1 MKTPV
6 AAVLVAVALTMSSWS
21 GPGRAHDGHDH
32 GAAPTSSAPV
42 APRASSVSDQLELV
56 AIARGGVVSVYLD
69 RFDTNEPVTDASV
82 QAETPDGTVEAA
94 AAPDG
99 SYRLKAPWSTRPG
112 EYDLVFTVTAGGQT
126 DVFPVSLDIHGRAE
140 TPAAAAR
147 TSWFVTPAF
156 AEGLSRRMGGNDPWL
171 YVLLG
176 FFAGIVLML
185 LLRYRRS
192 TVQALVLIAIASA
205 VWPTPG
211 LAHEGRG
218 NQEAATSPGAAP
230 GARDLAQKQAD
241 GTVFVPK
248 PTQRIL
254 SIRTEM
260 TSSSVHQRAVELPGR
275 IIADPNASGFVQ
287 AANGGRLSAPP
298 GGFPQLG
305 ATVKKGDVLAYVTPP
320 VQTVDVS
327 DMRQRQ
333 GELDQQIAIVA
344 RRVQRYE
351 GLARTG
357 AVALVQLDEAR
368 LELQGLKERREA
380 LDRIRQEPEALVA
393 PVSGVIAEANAAAGI
408 MAQTSTVVFQIID
421 PTRLWVEALSFEAV
435 PHLQQAT
442 VRLSDG
448 RSLELAFQGSGLADR
463 NQSVPVRFSIKGD
476 TRRLR
481 VGQFVTV
488 LASSDQ
494 QLDGIALPRASV
506 VRGSNGQDVVYEH
519 ITPETFEP
527 LEVRTEPLDGNRV
540 LIMGGLTAGKRIV
553 SQGAELLNQVR

>member
-1 MKTPV
+1 MKPSV
-6 AAVLVAVALTMSSWS
+6 AAVLVAGAVAATLWS
-21 GPGRAHDGHDH
+21 GLARAHEGHDH
-32 GAAPTSSAPV
+32 GAAPTSSAPI
-42 APRASSVSDQLELV
+42 APRASSVSGQFELV

-69 RFDTNEPVTDASV
+69 RFSSNEPVTDATI
-82 QAETPDGTVEAA
+82 QAETPDGTVAA
-94 AAPDG
+94 VLAPDG
-99 SYRLKAPWSTRPG
+99 SYQLKAPWSARTG
-112 EYDLVFTVTAGGQT
+112 EYDLVFTVTTGGQT
-126 DVFPVSLDIHGRAE
+126 DVFPVSLDIHGSAE
-140 TPAAAAR
+140 TPAAASR
-147 TSWFVTPAF
+147 TSWFTTPAF
-156 AEGLSRRMGGNDPWL
+156 AEGLSRRIAGTDPWL
-171 YVLLG
+171 YALFG
-176 FFAGIVLML
+176 FLAG
-185 LLRYRRS
+185 
-192 TVQALVLIAIASA
+192 ALVMLMIRHRLGTVPALILIAVASL
-205 VWPTPG
+205 VSNTSG
-211 LAHEGRG
+211 LAHEGHDHE
-218 NQEAATSPGAAP
+218 QAATSSRVSP

-254 SIRTEM
+254 TIRTEV
-260 TSSSVHQRAVELPGR
+260 TASSVHRRAVELPGR

-287 AANGGRLSAPP
+287 AANAGRLSAPP

-305 ATVKKGDVLAYVTPP
+305 ATVRKGEVLAYVTPP

-344 RRVQRYE
+344 RRVQRFE
-351 GLARTG
+351 PLAKTG
-357 AVALVQLDEAR
+357 AITIVQLDESR
-368 LELQGLKERREA
+368 LELQGLKDRREA

-408 MAQTSTVVFQIID
+408 MAQTSLIVFQIID
-421 PTRLWVEALSFEAV
+421 PSRLWVEALSFEAV
-435 PHLQQAT
+435 PRLQQAT

-463 NQSVPVRFSIKGD
+463 NQSVPVRFAIKGD

-494 QLDGIALPRASV
+494 QLEGISLPSASV
-506 VRGSNGQDVVYEH
+506 VRGGNGQDLVYEH
-519 ITPETFEP
+519 ITPERFEP
-527 LEVRTEPLDGNRV
+527 LEVRAEPLDGSRV
-540 LIMGGLTAGKRIV
+540 LILNGLTVGKRIV